1 MSDWITCA
9 RDVARRIA
17 GEKGQVTIDDV
28 RALCPPPDSA
38 DPRIMGAVFAGNR
51 FERIG
56 FIASQRDACHGRTIG
71 VFKLRGA

>member
-1 MSDWITCA
+1 MSDWIGQA